1 MAKVTS
7 SLPHSQQRASPD
19 LKTFFTNFGKLGRT
33 EGKNTN
39 EKLYAAERPKALF
52 DAVVA
57 IAMTLL
63 ILPLME
69 SVGEVAD
76 ASGTTLRGSN
86 G

>member
-1 MAKVTS
+1 MTS
-7 SLPHSQQRASPD
+7 DDAATPAGAQH
-19 LKTFFTNFGKLGRT
+19 
-33 EGKNTN
+33 EM
-39 EKLYAAERPKALF
+39 LYAAERPKAFF

>member
-1 MAKVTS
+1 MPQA
-7 SLPHSQQRASPD
+7 
-19 LKTFFTNFGKLGRT
+19 F
-33 EGKNTN
+33 
-39 EKLYAAERPKALF
+39 F